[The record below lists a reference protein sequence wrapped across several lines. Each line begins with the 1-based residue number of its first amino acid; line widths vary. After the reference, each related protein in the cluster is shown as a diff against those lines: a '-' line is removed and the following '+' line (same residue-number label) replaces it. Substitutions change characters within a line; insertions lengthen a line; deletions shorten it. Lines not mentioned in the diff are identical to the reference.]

1 MNRLQLPFTVGT
13 KLPIA
18 MVGRRIILM
27 MGDIFDTTICRAVN
41 NFAADLRPG

>member
-1 MNRLQLPFTVGT
+1 MKWRRLILTVGT

-27 MGDIFDTTICRAVN
+27 MGDPPLGHRNPPRLIRWGF
-41 NFAADLRPG
+41 